1 MFGFTADPKQRV
13 LRILQKEWRYLLR
26 LSDIATRLTHDE
38 DNKKRDAA
46 IHELRRL
53 RRFERREQ
61 MFAPVSKLKH
71 AIQDMASKIEFDAR
85 TRRQL
90 QNHVQELEA
99 LEASIL
105 FETVKRLEPELE
117 TPVIDWKGVRAT
129 TKKIA
134 DNLRGAVIVDQQ
146 LRSII
151 EKAPSGKIA
160 FART

>member
-99 LEASIL
+99 LEA
-105 FETVKRLEPELE
+105 R
-117 TPVIDWKGVRAT
+117 
-129 TKKIA
+129 IA